1 MPADPFSCTGGHV
14 GTAAPGAVLPVRG
27 FGARGGFAARYRVAA
42 LFAAYGAVCRRG
54 GLPTGRPPVLGR
66 GLSGRLGAVA
76 RSAQARYGG
85 RVSEGGASGRRM
97 RLLRLYLSRMAARCG
112 SGSVRAA
119 VLLRACLS
127 FRGGCP
133 PLAPLGTVPR
143 SCGPKRSAPETL
155 MCGLRGADRE
165 ARSVIFPPASGSGR
179 ASRRIRGSTPASSA
193 A

>member
-1 MPADPFSCTGGHV
+1 MPADPFSCAGGHV
-14 GTAAPGAVLPVRG
+14 GTAVPGAVLPVRG

-42 LFAAYGAVCRRG
+42 LFAAYGAVGRRG

-85 RVSEGGASGRRM
+85 RVSEGGANGRRM
-97 RLLRLYLSRMAARCG
+97 RLLWPCLSRMAARCG

-133 PLAPLGTVPR
+133 PHAPVSR
-143 SCGPKRSAPETL
+143 SCGPETQRPGDPYVRSP
-155 MCGLRGADRE
+155 GRGT
-165 ARSVIFPPASGSGR
+165 GSAVR
-179 ASRRIRGSTPASSA
+179 YFSA
-193 A
+193 GFR

>member
-1 MPADPFSCTGGHV
+1 MPADPFSCAGGHV
-14 GTAAPGAVLPVRG
+14 GVLRRRMRSWCGDSGLGAASRRGIVWQRCLRRMARPQGRAADRQAACVGPGAVRSL
-27 FGARGGFAARYRVAA
+27 GGGCAE
-42 LFAAYGAVCRRG
+42 C
-54 GLPTGRPPVLGR
+54 TGPLW
-66 GLSGRLGAVA
+66 A
-76 RSAQARYGG
+76 
-85 RVSEGGASGRRM
+85 RVSEGGANGRRM
-97 RLLRLYLSRMAARCG
+97 RLLRLYLSRTAARCG

-127 FRGGCP
+127 FRDGCP
-133 PLAPLGTVPR
+133 PLAPVSR